1 MSGRRSIAVSLKIK
15 HDGISILGPGKIDLL
30 ERIDRLGSISAAA
43 RDMGMS
49 YRRAWLLVSHLKES
63 FGKPVV
69 ETSHGGKSGG
79 GARLTPLGA
88 KILDLYRVMEDK
100 ARQATTAEV
109 AELERLLADN

>member
-1 MSGRRSIAVSLKIK
+1 MSGRKTIAVSLKIK

-63 FGKPVV
+63 FGAPAV
-69 ETSHGGKSGG
+69 ETSHGGRQGG
-79 GARLTPLGA
+79 GARLTPLGV
-88 KILDLYRVMEDK
+88 KILDLYRNMEDK
-100 ARQATTAEV
+100 AREAGAAEI
-109 AELERLLADN
+109 AEMERLLPDR